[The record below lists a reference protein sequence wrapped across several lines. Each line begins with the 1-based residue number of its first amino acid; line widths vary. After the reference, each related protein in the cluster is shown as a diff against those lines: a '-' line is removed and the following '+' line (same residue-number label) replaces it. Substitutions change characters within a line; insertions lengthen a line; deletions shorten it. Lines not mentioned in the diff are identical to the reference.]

1 MAASLRARMERKGL
15 SRLRAL
21 TGSDTG
27 RAAELGIAAMIAN
40 VVSLVFTLVFTRVL
54 GQSGYGSLGA
64 LVSTF
69 LLLTVAGYAL
79 QTTVAR
85 EVSGA
90 IAAGDPDPGRG
101 VRRWLQ
107 RLVLLA
113 VAMAVVGVLLREPLA
128 KAIGVEEVPW
138 GAAATLPAGAL
149 WLVLSVERGA
159 LLGFQRYRLVG
170 VSLVAEQTARLVFG
184 VILAVAGLD
193 GAAAFVATPRA
204 LAATAAALWVP
215 LHRQVAG
222 ASDSELP
229 GHRLRDLARRAWAPI
244 CALGLISWL
253 QDGNVIVVKHLAS
266 DHQAGAWVA
275 AAVAAKAIMWIAIGL
290 SAFLVPEVAR
300 RAGHREDARPILLR
314 VMALVGAL
322 AVPMV
327 LIYAV
332 AAGPIL
338 HHVLHV
344 HGAESA
350 LPFFG
355 LAMSMLALTYLA
367 TQYQLAL
374 HRSRFLVVLALAG
387 LAQPVIMV
395 AVGGSR
401 LTGLALGL
409 LGLHV
414 VVASVMLV
422 LALRRRAAPGDYV
435 NEADD
440 ATAAAAPAAGE
451 PVPPAPTAA

>member
-1 MAASLRARMERKGL
+1 MERKSS

-21 TGSDTG
+21 SGSDTG
-27 RAAELGIAAMIAN
+27 RAAELGIAAMVAN
-40 VVSLVFTLVFTRVL
+40 VVGLAFTLVFTRLL

-64 LVSTF
+64 LISTF
-69 LLLTVAGYAL
+69 LILTVAGYAL

-85 EVSGA
+85 EVSGS
-90 IAAGDPDPGRG
+90 IAAGDPHAGRG
-101 VRRWLQ
+101 VRGWLR
-107 RLVLLA
+107 RLAALA
-113 VAMAVVGVLLREPLA
+113 LGLAVVGLLARDLLA
-128 KAIGVEEVPW
+128 TVIGVEDVPW
-138 GAAATLPAGAL
+138 AAGATLFAGAL
-149 WLVLSVERGA
+149 WLILSVERGA

-170 VSLVAEQTARLVFG
+170 ASIIVEQLARLAFG
-184 VILAVAGLD
+184 VVLAKGGLD
-193 GAAAFVATPRA
+193 VPGAFLGTPAA
-204 LAATAAALWVP
+204 LAC
-215 LHRQVAG
+215 VAG
-222 ASDSELP
+222 ALLVPLGRQLGNAPDEELP
-229 GHRLRDLARRAWAPI
+229 GHRLRDLARRAWVPI
-244 CALGLISWL
+244 CALDLISWL

-266 DHQAGAWVA
+266 DHEAGAWVA

-290 SAFLVPEVAR
+290 AAYLVPEVAR
-300 RAGHREDARPILLR
+300 LAGHGEYARPIVLR
-314 VMALVGAL
+314 VIALVGAL

-327 LIYAV
+327 LVYAV

-387 LAQPVIMV
+387 LAQPLIMA

-401 LTGLALGL
+401 LTTLALGL
-409 LGLHV
+409 LGLHL
-414 VVASVMLV
+414 VVAAVMLT
-422 LALRRRAAPGDYV
+422 LALRHKLQPGDYFD
-435 NEADD
+435 EADD
-440 ATAAAAPAAGE
+440 ATAAAAAVAGE

>member
-1 MAASLRARMERKGL
+1 MRL

-27 RAAELGIAAMIAN
+27 RAAELGIAAMVAN
-40 VVSLVFTLVFTRVL
+40 VVSLAFTLVFTRVL

-85 EVSGA
+85 EVSAA
-90 IAAGDPDPGRG
+90 IAAGDPTPGRG

-113 VAMAVVGVLLREPLA
+113 IAMAVVGVIARRPLA
-128 KAIGVEEVPW
+128 TAIGAEAVPG
-138 GAAATLPAGAL
+138 GAAATLPAGAM

-170 VSLVAEQTARLVFG
+170 VSLIAEQTARLAFG

-193 GAAAFVATPRA
+193 VAGAFVGTPLA
-204 LAATAAALWVP
+204 LAAIAAALWVP

-253 QDGNVIVVKHLAS
+253 QDGNVIVVKHLAF

-314 VMALVGAL
+314 VIVLVGAL
-322 AVPMV
+322 AIPMV
-327 LIYAV
+327 LVYAV

-344 HGAESA
+344 RGAESA

-387 LAQPVIMV
+387 LAQPLIMV
-395 AVGGSR
+395 AVGGAR
-401 LTGLALGL
+401 LTTLALGL
-409 LGLHV
+409 LGLHLT
-414 VVASVMLV
+414 VAAVMLT
-422 LALRRRAAPGDYV
+422 LALRHKLEPGDYV
-435 NEADD
+435 DEADD
-440 ATAAAAPAAGE
+440 ATVAAGAAAGE

>member
-1 MAASLRARMERKGL
+1 MERIGL
-15 SRLRAL
+15 SKLRTL

-27 RAAELGIAAMIAN
+27 RAAELGIAAMLGN

-64 LVSTF
+64 LISTF

-90 IAAGDPDPGRG
+90 IAAGDPNAGRG

-107 RLVLLA
+107 RLTLLA
-113 VAMAVVGVLLREPLA
+113 VAMAVLGVVAREPIA
-128 KAIGVEEVPW
+128 AAIGVEDVPW
-138 GAAATLPAGAL
+138 AASATLLSGAL

-170 VSLVAEQTARLVFG
+170 VSLVSEQVARLGFG
-184 VILAVAGLD
+184 VVLAVAGLD
-193 GAAAFVATPRA
+193 VTGAFIGTPLA
-204 LAATAAALWVP
+204 LATIAAALWLP
-215 LHRQVAG
+215 LHRQVAH
-222 ASDSELP
+222 APDTELP
-229 GHRLRDLARRAWAPI
+229 GHRLRDLALRAWAPI

-266 DHQAGAWVA
+266 DHDAGAWVA

-290 SAFLVPEVAR
+290 AGFLVPEVAR
-300 RAGHREDARPILLR
+300 RAGSGEDARPILLR
-314 VMALVGAL
+314 TMGLIAAL

-327 LIYAV
+327 LVYAV
-332 AAGPIL
+332 AAEPIL
-338 HHVLHV
+338 VHILHV
-344 HGAESA
+344 HGATGA

-374 HRSRFLVVLALAG
+374 HRARFLVVLAVGG
-387 LAQPVIMV
+387 LAQPLIMI
-395 AVGGSR
+395 AVGDQ
-401 LTGLALGL
+401 LTTLALSL

-414 VVASVMLV
+414 A
-422 LALRRRAAPGDYV
+422 LALAMLTLDLRKPAQDYV
-435 NEADD
+435 VDED
-440 ATAAAAPAAGE
+440 ATAAGVSE
-451 PVPPAPTAA
+451 PVPPAPTVV

>member
-1 MAASLRARMERKGL
+1 MTLIARVRK
-15 SRLRAL
+15 L
-21 TGSDTG
+21 TGSETG
-27 RAAELGIAAMIAN
+27 KAAELGIAAMLGN

-64 LVSTF
+64 LISTF

-85 EVSGA
+85 EVSAA
-90 IAAGDPDPGRG
+90 IAAGDPNPGRG

-113 VAMAVVGVLLREPLA
+113 LGMTVVGVLARKPLA
-128 KAIGVEEVPW
+128 TVIGVEDVPW

-170 VSLVAEQTARLVFG
+170 GSLVAEQVARLVFG
-184 VILAVAGLD
+184 IVLAVAGLD
-193 GAAAFVATPRA
+193 VTGAFLGTPLA
-204 LAATAAALWVP
+204 LAAVAAALWVP

-222 ASDSELP
+222 APDTELP
-229 GHRLRDLARRAWAPI
+229 GHRLRDLVRRAWVPI

-266 DHQAGAWVA
+266 DHDAGAWVA

-290 SAFLVPEVAR
+290 AAYLVPEVAR
-300 RAGHREDARPILLR
+300 RAGSGFDARPILLKGMGLIA
-314 VMALVGAL
+314 VL

-327 LIYAV
+327 LLYAV
-332 AAGPIL
+332 AAKLIL
-338 HHVLHV
+338 EKALHV
-344 HGAESA
+344 HGGEGA

-355 LAMSMLALTYLA
+355 LAMSMLALTYLS
-367 TQYQLAL
+367 TQYLLAL
-374 HRSRFLVVLALAG
+374 HRSRFLVVLAVGG
-387 LAQPVIMV
+387 LAQPLILA
-395 AVGGSR
+395 AVG
-401 LTGLALGL
+401 
-409 LGLHV
+409 
-414 VVASVMLV
+414 
-422 LALRRRAAPGDYV
+422 
-435 NEADD
+435 
-440 ATAAAAPAAGE
+440 
-451 PVPPAPTAA
+451 